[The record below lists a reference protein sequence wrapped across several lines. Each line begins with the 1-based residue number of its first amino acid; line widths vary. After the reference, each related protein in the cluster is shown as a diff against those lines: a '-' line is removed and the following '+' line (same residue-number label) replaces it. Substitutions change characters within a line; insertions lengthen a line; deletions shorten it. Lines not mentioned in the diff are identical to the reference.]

1 MNVLL
6 SELCI
11 HSHLDGACTV
21 LDLEV
26 QVADLENICP
36 GYSFPINSNN
46 TLNFIR

>member
-1 MNVLL
+1 MMNVLL

-11 HSHLDGACTV
+11 HSHLDGACMV

-36 GYSFPINSNN
+36 FIVFPLIP
-46 TLNFIR
+46 TTP